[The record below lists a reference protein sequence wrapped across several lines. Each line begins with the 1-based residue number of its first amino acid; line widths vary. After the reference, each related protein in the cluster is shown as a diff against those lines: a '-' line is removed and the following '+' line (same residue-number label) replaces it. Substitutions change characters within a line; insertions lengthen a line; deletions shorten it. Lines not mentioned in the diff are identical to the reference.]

1 MDGASHYWTVL
12 WHQLTTLDTYE
23 EGTSETKPMVK
34 LDLIPFRRPDGTASR
49 RSNKK
54 PWNDGPNR
62 GGGGEKRQT
71 KPPVKS
77 HMESENV
84 SFEQN
89 ISFPMHSFHELHFSV
104 SKSKT
109 GNQEIMI

>member
-12 WHQLTTLDTYE
+12 WHQLRTLDKYDKYE

-34 LDLIPFRRPDGTASR
+34 LDLSPFRRPDGTASR

-77 HMESENV
+77 HHG
-84 SFEQN
+84 
-89 ISFPMHSFHELHFSV
+89 I
-104 SKSKT
+104 
-109 GNQEIMI
+109 